1 MSVARQTTRPA
12 PKRTRLHPDLRR
24 ERLLKAAR
32 KLFES
37 RPYDELTTQGLADGC
52 GVSEGL
58 IFHYFGSKR
67 GLYVACLELS
77 IAEFVGSIEDPGPEL
92 PLDERLRHALD
103 SYLDFVERYPR
114 SYAAVLRG
122 GIGADGEVH
131 DLIEEARGRF
141 SALIMRGLGIEDPAP
156 SFSLAIW
163 AWMGFVEAA
172 CTRWLAQR
180 EVEREELRDLL
191 AQTALATFSRALAG

>member
-1 MSVARQTTRPA
+1 MTQAA
-12 PKRTRLHPDLRR
+12 PTAKRTRMDPDVRR
-24 ERLLKAAR
+24 ERVLTAAR
-32 KLFES
+32 KLFELH
-37 RPYDELTTQGLADGC
+37 PYDQLTTQRLADGC

-58 IFHYFGSKR
+58 LFHYFGSKR
-67 GLYVACLELS
+67 GLYIACLELS
-77 IAEFVGSIEDPGPEL
+77 IAEFVGSIEDPGPDL

-122 GIGADGEVH
+122 GIGTDNDVH
-131 DLIEEARGRF
+131 ARIEEARGRF
-141 SALIMRGLGIEDPAP
+141 SDLIMRGLGIDDPAP

-172 CTRWLAQR
+172 CTRWLAER
-180 EVEREELRDLL
+180 EVSREELRDLL
-191 AQTALATFSRALAG
+191 AQTALATFTRALAG